1 MTIPLR
7 KLRIPLALAASLGV
21 HFAAAMVTTS
31 PAPDVRQEGGATAEI
46 AALGASFEDLVAGA
60 HPARPAELHSH
71 SAPAPQ
77 ASKPVEAPAAR
88 KSEPAETAQPTPPP
102 ARADN
107 APALSATQSPVAA
120 AVAPSRTF
128 PAATATASRPAL
140 ATAPS
145 SATTAT
151 PVKTAS
157 IARPTQLSAPVAEAA
172 SREQTTPS
180 NAKTA
185 ALTPSHATETIEA
198 KPEERPVPVPMARPR
213 QPQDA
218 RNLAKAREAQT
229 TKTAKKAKPA
239 PRKQVV
245 SVPRGNSDRNARAGN
260 TSGKTSSKAKSGGM
274 KSGGKAKN
282 SGNALATNYPGKVY
296 AKIRRT
302 RQKRAGG
309 RGVTKIRFSISTS
322 GGLASIRVAASS
334 GSGSVDQVA
343 LDHIRRAAPFPPPPS
358 GAQRQ
363 FVIPV
368 EVRR

>member
-7 KLRIPLALAASLGV
+7 KLHIPLALAASLGV
-21 HFAAAMVTTS
+21 HFAVAMVTTS
-31 PAPDVRQEGGATAEI
+31 PSTDVRQEGGATAEI

-60 HPARPAELHSH
+60 KPARPTEPDSLA
-71 SAPAPQ
+71 APAPQ
-77 ASKPVEAPAAR
+77 ASK
-88 KSEPAETAQPTPPP
+88 PAETAQPTPPP
-102 ARADN
+102 ARAGI

-120 AVAPSRTF
+120 AVAASRTVL
-128 PAATATASRPAL
+128 AETEAASRPAL
-140 ATAPS
+140 ATASS
-145 SATTAT
+145 SATAAT
-151 PVKTAS
+151 PVKTES
-157 IARPTQLSAPVAEAA
+157 IARPIPSSAPVVEAA
-172 SREQTTPS
+172 SRVRAAPS
-180 NAKTA
+180 DAKTA
-185 ALTPSHATETIEA
+185 VLTPSHATETIEA
-198 KPEERPVPVPMARPR
+198 EPEERPVPVPLARPP

-218 RNLAKAREAQT
+218 RNLAKAREAQK
-229 TKTAKKAKPA
+229 TKTAKNPDPA
-239 PRKQVV
+239 PGKQVA

-260 TSGKTSSKAKSGGM
+260 TSGKASSKARSGGT
-274 KSGGKAKN
+274 KSGGKAKK
-282 SGNALATNYPGKVY
+282 SGDARASNYPGEVY

-309 RGVTKIRFSISTS
+309 RGVAKIRFSISS
-322 GGLASIRVAASS
+322 GGGLASIRVAASS